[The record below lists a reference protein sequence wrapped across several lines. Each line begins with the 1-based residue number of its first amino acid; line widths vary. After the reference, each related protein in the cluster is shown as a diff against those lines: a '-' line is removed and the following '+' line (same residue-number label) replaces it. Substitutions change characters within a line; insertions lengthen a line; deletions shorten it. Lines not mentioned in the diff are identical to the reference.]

1 MKKLLCPSMMCADCK
16 KLAQEVQELENAGAD
31 IFHIDIMDGNFIPD
45 FGMGIQDVEAICRT
59 TKKDVDVHLMIS
71 NPGRYI
77 KKFADLGVDIIYIHP
92 EIDQLPVRTL
102 QTIKNLG
109 KKAGLVISPQMA
121 VETIMPLLNMADYVL
136 VMTVSPGFAGQEYL
150 DFVDDKVGQLVSL
163 ADKYDYKIIAD
174 GACSPEKIKKLGE
187 KGVDGFVLG
196 TSALFNKNSSYK
208 EIMQNLRDI

>member
-1 MKKLLCPSMMCADCK
+1 MCADCK

-77 KKFADLGVDIIYIHP
+77 KKFADLGVNIIYIHP

-109 KKAGLVISPQMA
+109 KKAGLVISPQIA
-121 VETIMPLLNMADYVL
+121 VETIIPLLNMADYVL

-150 DFVDDKVGQLVSL
+150 DFVDDKVKQLVSL
-163 ADKYDYKIIAD
+163 ANKYDYKIIAD

>member
-1 MKKLLCPSMMCADCK
+1 MCADCK